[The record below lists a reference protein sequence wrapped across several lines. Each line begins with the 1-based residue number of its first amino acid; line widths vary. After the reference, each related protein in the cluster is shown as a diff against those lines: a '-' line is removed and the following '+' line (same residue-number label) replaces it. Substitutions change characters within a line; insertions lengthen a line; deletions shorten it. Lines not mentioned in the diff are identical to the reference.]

1 VPQPA
6 RDTPASASPVKKK
19 RETYFKQASFS
30 NFRPQ
35 KEVFNFFNLSVYHA
49 ARFCHCSRKPSE
61 YPCIPVI
68 IEGYEIQD

>member
-1 VPQPA
+1 MGAQSFWSIKEKREKLGNVPQPA

-35 KEVFNFFNLSVYHA
+35 KEVFNFF
-49 ARFCHCSRKPSE
+49 
-61 YPCIPVI
+61 
-68 IEGYEIQD
+68 